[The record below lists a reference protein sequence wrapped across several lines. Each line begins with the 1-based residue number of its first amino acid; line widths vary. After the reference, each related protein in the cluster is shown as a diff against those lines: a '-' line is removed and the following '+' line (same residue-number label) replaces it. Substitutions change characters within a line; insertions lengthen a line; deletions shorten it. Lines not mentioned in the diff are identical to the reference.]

1 MKDWKR
7 ILSSVLVFCMLLSL
21 GPAAF
26 AAEDTNG
33 RVSVGD
39 GDTVTVGNVTVTTNG
54 NAVWAYDGATVNVE
68 GDVYQQAVDSEAEYN
83 HINPVGASGSG
94 SSSEV
99 SVSGDVIGTSPAGTD
114 VYAYALDG
122 EASVSIEGDVIMDL
136 EPAVTDENGGT
147 GVYSYATGESGAAEV
162 TIEGSLNV
170 SGEASDAHGIQSYAQ
185 ADYEVWNEES
195 ETYTWVEVTS
205 SSSSSTVS
213 VGGDV
218 AVSAES
224 YVTGIEAAAEDGGT
238 SVVTV
243 DGTVNADILSSEES
257 GSATGVYT
265 NVEQA
270 SGTVEVTVGEDVL
283 ISGEARVST
292 GIDADVHASSTE
304 WNEEAGEY
312 LDTGLDSTTGTSDVT
327 VGGDVTVFAS
337 DQATGI
343 ENHAA
348 EGGVSTVTV
357 EGSVYA
363 EGNGEESADA
373 IGVSSYAEDN
383 GSSVVTVGE
392 DVTVIAQN
400 NADAVSAA
408 VQNGGISEI
417 SVGGD
422 VELDMTPSEAYAD
435 SRIVSAAASGD
446 SGSAS
451 VSVEGDISVSGN
463 PDHVVGV
470 AADTHGSYSYYD
482 SEAGEFVYVEIDST
496 SASASV
502 TVGGD
507 VTVSGEYG
515 ATGVS
520 AESSEG
526 GTSEVTVEGNV
537 SSDAGHGDANAN
549 SCGVDAL
556 ANKDGVTNVTVGGG
570 VTATLDAAAGTAHA
584 VDVTAQDG
592 GEAVVTLN
600 GDVSADSSADAIG
613 LGVFSTQDATASV
626 TVNGDVSADGRFAQ
640 GVAVTA
646 HSNAQAVTIAA
657 VGDIFED
664 PVVGAALPIVAKNAK
679 DRIPRHR
686 TERHDAARDIAAV
699 KAFRNDEAL
708 IGYDLLPVFLGS
720 RGVEQDIHA
729 QISDVVLLFA
739 DENSFV
745 VQMKRAPG
753 ASAFQGAGDGAYG
766 RGLQMQ
772 QDGILYLAAQS
783 FDRSTPLRQMLC
795 VKQAVGF
802 DLFCLSLTFE
812 SLEAVLDLGASLF
825 ASGDENV
832 AGGMVSR
839 ADAAF
844 QFGGLAAVKG
854 ALAVFRLHESAQFLR
869 AHACQTLFLVPLRAD
884 ALAAVYIA
892 RMIGKA
898 EPEFPVTALD
908 GLSFS
913 ESERDP
919 TLLSFR
925 FLFLQT
931 DLKPAF
937 KEIPRPFNDLFRAHV
952 PGKLQLVEQ
961 FFRIGIQFV
970 FLSQ

>member
-33 RVSVGD
+33 RVLVGD

-54 NAVWAYDGATVNVE
+54 NAVWAYGGATVNVE

-122 EASVSIEGDVIMDL
+122 EASVSVEGDVIMDL

-195 ETYTWVEVTS
+195 ETYTWVDVTS

-218 AVSAES
+218 AVSAEG

-283 ISGEARVST
+283 ISGEASVST
-292 GIDADVHASSTE
+292 GVAADVHASSTE

-408 VQNGGISEI
+408 VQNGGTSEI

-470 AADTHGSYSYYD
+470 SADAHGSYSYYD

-526 GTSEVTVEGNV
+526 GTSEVTVEGDV
-537 SSDAGHGDANAN
+537 SSDAGHGGANAN

-570 VTATLDAAAGTAHA
+570 VTATLDAAVGTAHA

-646 HSNAQAVTIAA
+646 HSNAQADATVNGDVTASGEGETCA
-657 VGDIFED
+657 VG
-664 PVVGAALPIVAKNAK
+664 VGAYSDSSVTLILNGSVSAETSSDKASSTGLSIGAATQGSVNVTVNGDISADNAL
-679 DRIPRHR
+679 
-686 TERHDAARDIAAV
+686 
-699 KAFRNDEAL
+699 
-708 IGYDLLPVFLGS
+708 Y
-720 RGVEQDIHA
+720 IHTA
-729 QISDVVLLFA
+729 TPSDVVPKEVRVTVDGTISGSTSSIQFEGNAEDLTLTVWKVDLDEDGHAVTAVTRNSESDPDLSAEELDEMNAKSAEIAEQVEQNILYIIKLEQPTEGGTLSLGGTTKSDGYDVAKEGDNVTLYIAVA
-739 DENSFV
+739 DGYQV
-745 VQMKRAPG
+745 
-753 ASAFQGAGDGAYG
+753 DGAYNG
-766 RGLQMQ
+766 DGTQMALQKDSDGNYFLVVPRG
-772 QDGILYLAAQS
+772 
-783 FDRSTPLRQMLC
+783 
-795 VKQAVGF
+795 
-802 DLFCLSLTFE
+802 
-812 SLEAVLDLGASLF
+812 
-825 ASGDENV
+825 
-832 AGGMVSR
+832 GGVC
-839 ADAAF
+839 
-844 QFGGLAAVKG
+844 
-854 ALAVFRLHESAQFLR
+854 LR
-869 AHACQTLFLVPLRAD
+869 AVMSLISVIEDITP
-884 ALAAVYIA
+884 
-892 RMIGKA
+892 
-898 EPEFPVTALD
+898 EPEP
-908 GLSFS
+908 
-913 ESERDP
+913 EP
-919 TLLSFR
+919 
-925 FLFLQT
+925 
-931 DLKPAF
+931 
-937 KEIPRPFNDLFRAHV
+937 
-952 PGKLQLVEQ
+952 
-961 FFRIGIQFV
+961 
-970 FLSQ
+970 

>member
-1 MKDWKR
+1 MVR
-7 ILSSVLVFCMLLSL
+7 
-21 GPAAF
+21 
-26 AAEDTNG
+26 
-33 RVSVGD
+33 
-39 GDTVTVGNVTVTTNG
+39 
-54 NAVWAYDGATVNVE
+54 
-68 GDVYQQAVDSEAEYN
+68 
-83 HINPVGASGSG
+83 
-94 SSSEV
+94 
-99 SVSGDVIGTSPAGTD
+99 
-114 VYAYALDG
+114 
-122 EASVSIEGDVIMDL
+122 
-136 EPAVTDENGGT
+136 
-147 GVYSYATGESGAAEV
+147 
-162 TIEGSLNV
+162 
-170 SGEASDAHGIQSYAQ
+170 
-185 ADYEVWNEES
+185 
-195 ETYTWVEVTS
+195 
-205 SSSSSTVS
+205 
-213 VGGDV
+213 
-218 AVSAES
+218 
-224 YVTGIEAAAEDGGT
+224 
-238 SVVTV
+238 
-243 DGTVNADILSSEES
+243 
-257 GSATGVYT
+257 
-265 NVEQA
+265 
-270 SGTVEVTVGEDVL
+270 
-283 ISGEARVST
+283 
-292 GIDADVHASSTE
+292 
-304 WNEEAGEY
+304 
-312 LDTGLDSTTGTSDVT
+312 
-327 VGGDVTVFAS
+327 
-337 DQATGI
+337 
-343 ENHAA
+343 
-348 EGGVSTVTV
+348 
-357 EGSVYA
+357 
-363 EGNGEESADA
+363 
-373 IGVSSYAEDN
+373 
-383 GSSVVTVGE
+383 
-392 DVTVIAQN
+392 
-400 NADAVSAA
+400 
-408 VQNGGISEI
+408 
-417 SVGGD
+417 
-422 VELDMTPSEAYAD
+422 
-435 SRIVSAAASGD
+435 
-446 SGSAS
+446 
-451 VSVEGDISVSGN
+451 
-463 PDHVVGV
+463 
-470 AADTHGSYSYYD
+470 
-482 SEAGEFVYVEIDST
+482 
-496 SASASV
+496 
-502 TVGGD
+502 
-507 VTVSGEYG
+507 
-515 ATGVS
+515 
-520 AESSEG
+520 
-526 GTSEVTVEGNV
+526 
-537 SSDAGHGDANAN
+537 
-549 SCGVDAL
+549 
-556 ANKDGVTNVTVGGG
+556 
-570 VTATLDAAAGTAHA
+570 
-584 VDVTAQDG
+584 
-592 GEAVVTLN
+592 
-600 GDVSADSSADAIG
+600 
-613 LGVFSTQDATASV
+613 
-626 TVNGDVSADGRFAQ
+626 
-640 GVAVTA
+640 

-664 PVVGAALPIVAKNAK
+664 PVVGAALPIVAKNAE

-729 QISDVVLLFA
+729 QISDVILLFA

-753 ASAFQGAGDGAYG
+753 ASAFQGAGVGAYG

-961 FFRIGIQFV
+961 IFRIGIQFV
-970 FLSQ
+970 FQSQRTPVVRKRHRIVKRQVVRGEQLRKIVFGIIPAQGLKNRPFLPLFFKDSVLKTKPEQSLVDVGILFCLKASKELFYLRIIIMPAHGPDNGVPIEIGSRVCVIGLEIRRKVVDSRGVPYDVFRSSSLKVVYLDHFSSKTSAAPSEAEILTATISATI